1 MSKEQ
6 QFSAF
11 TIYALYQP
19 MCWWRF
25 FILVEGNG
33 KKKQELN
40 VAICGNAANIAALV
54 EQSFGDT
61 YDLKFC
67 ATEEALELLSYA
79 KSNAVDIF
87 ILFIE
92 NVIPV
97 YTGHSNDYG
106 AKHSEILQMIKC
118 LKSRYKRP
126 IIIFSA
132 FLIPE
137 DVQKELE
144 SAGAD
149 RVSVGWPIP
158 PDKFR
163 EMILELL

>member
-1 MSKEQ
+1 M
-6 QFSAF
+6 
-11 TIYALYQP
+11 
-19 MCWWRF
+19 
-25 FILVEGNG
+25 
-33 KKKQELN
+33 N
-40 VAICGNAANIAALV
+40 VAICGNAESIAALV

-61 YDLKFC
+61 YALKLC

-79 KSNAVDIF
+79 KSQPVDIF

-97 YTGHSNDYG
+97 YTGHSNDYE
-106 AKHSEILQMIKC
+106 AKHREILQMIKY
-118 LKSRYKRP
+118 LKSRYQKP

-137 DVQKELE
+137 EVQKELK

-149 RVSVGWPIP
+149 RVSVGWPILT
-158 PDKFR
+158 DKFR
-163 EMILELL
+163 ETVLEYL

>member
-1 MSKEQ
+1 MKHKKEK
-6 QFSAF
+6 
-11 TIYALYQP
+11 L
-19 MCWWRF
+19 R
-25 FILVEGNG
+25 
-33 KKKQELN
+33 

-54 EQSFGDT
+54 EQSFGDI
-61 YDLKFC
+61 YALKLC

-97 YTGHSNDYG
+97 YTGHVDDYG
-106 AKHSEILQMIKC
+106 AKHREILQMIKF
-118 LKSRYKRP
+118 LKSRYQKP

-137 DVQKELE
+137 DVQKELK

-158 PDKFR
+158 LDKFR
-163 EMILELL
+163 EITLEFL

>member
-1 MSKEQ
+1 MKQ
-6 QFSAF
+6 
-11 TIYALYQP
+11 
-19 MCWWRF
+19 
-25 FILVEGNG
+25 
-33 KKKQELN
+33 KKQKLN

-61 YDLKFC
+61 YVLKMC

-79 KSNAVDIF
+79 NSNAVDLF
-87 ILFIE
+87 ILFLE
-92 NVIPV
+92 NIVHV
-97 YTGHSNDYG
+97 YSGDSNDYG
-106 AKHSEILQMIKC
+106 AMHSEKLQMVRFLKC
-118 LKSRYKRP
+118 RYQKP

-149 RVSVGWPIP
+149 RVSVGWHIT
-158 PDKFR
+158 PDEFI
-163 EMILELL
+163 ETVLTMISQ